1 MTVQSPQASVA
12 QDKPNGVVG
21 TWNLASVYM
30 EDMETHERKEP
41 WGRKPNGR
49 LVLTAAGD
57 WIVVQTAEGRQP
69 PQSDD
74 DRCAAFRSMLAYSGK
89 YRVEG
94 RKIVIKVDI
103 AWDESWTGRDEVRFF
118 ELAGDLLHIKV
129 EPKSYANFG
138 GRIMQSVLTWQRA
151 G

>member
-1 MTVQSPQASVA
+1 
-12 QDKPNGVVG
+12 
-21 TWNLASVYM
+21 
-30 EDMETHERKEP
+30 METHERKET

-57 WIVVQTAEGRQP
+57 WIVVQTAEGRAP
-69 PQSDD
+69 PQTDA
-74 DRCAAFRSMLAYSGK
+74 DRSAAFKSLLAYSGK

-103 AWDESWTGRDEVRFF
+103 AWDESWTGRDEVRFV
-118 ELAGDLLHIKV
+118 ELEGDLLHIKA

-138 GRIMQSVLTWQRA
+138 GRIMQAVLTWQRA